1 MSLRNQQVIADLP
14 FKVKPIIDITDNLMR
29 NDKGDW
35 EPDRT
40 PAEITHISIHHS
52 AVEGASID
60 SYARYHVGTLGWRS
74 IGYHLVVKGDQLYQ
88 TNDLLSFTYHT
99 SSNNGYSVSVSVS
112 GDLSKRGMT
121 DDERNCLYAAI
132 LTLMSLFNIPVE
144 NVLGHREYPGNNTS
158 CPCLDMNKL
167 RDDISKLQLQM
178 KAVTD
183 PVLIMARAKAGSAQ
197 HAYLCSEYAANPVKY
212 KWLESYLLKMD
223 EVTQDMGMYFN
234 SK

>member
-1 MSLRNQQVIADLP
+1 MSLRNLQVIQELP

-52 AVEGASID
+52 AVEGATID
-60 SYARYHVGTLGWRS
+60 SYARYHVGTLKWRS
-74 IGYHLVVKGDQLYQ
+74 IGYHLVIKGDQLYQ
-88 TNDLLSFTYHT
+88 TNDLLAFTYHT
-99 SSNNGYSVSVSVS
+99 SSNNGYTVSVSVS
-112 GDLSKRGMT
+112 GDLSKRGLT

-132 LTLMSLFNIPVE
+132 LTLMGTFNIPVA
-144 NVLGHREYPGNNTS
+144 NVLGHREYPSNNTS

-167 RDDISKLQLQM
+167 RDDIAKLQLQM

-183 PVLIMARAKAGSAQ
+183 PAQVKVNVYKATEQ
-197 HAYLCSEYAANPVKY
+197 HRYLYNQYVSDPNS
-212 KWLESYLLKMD
+212 KWLEPYLLKMH
-223 EVTQDMGMYFN
+223 EFMKENGMYFN
-234 SK
+234 S